1 MSGDGLSWKS
11 TFIALALIALVAAM
25 FIAVFY
31 SAGIDAALK
40 AWAAV
45 GTIVGVI
52 TGAIPTYFFG
62 RATTA
67 SLRDQLGASN
77 QRLDEERLA
86 RSRDQDE
93 FRGRLADSINRYE
106 TLIRHLSREDAGS

>member
-1 MSGDGLSWKS
+1 VSGDGLSWKS
-11 TFIALALIALVAAM
+11 TVIALALIALVAAM
-25 FIAVFY
+25 FLAVFY
-31 SAGIDAALK
+31 AAGIDAALK

-45 GTIVGVI
+45 GTVVGVI
-52 TGAIPTYFFG
+52 TGAMPTYFFG

-86 RSRDQDE
+86 RSREQEE
-93 FRGRLADSINRYE
+93 FMGRLADSISRYD
-106 TLIRHLSREDAGS
+106 TLIRQLNRHDAGS